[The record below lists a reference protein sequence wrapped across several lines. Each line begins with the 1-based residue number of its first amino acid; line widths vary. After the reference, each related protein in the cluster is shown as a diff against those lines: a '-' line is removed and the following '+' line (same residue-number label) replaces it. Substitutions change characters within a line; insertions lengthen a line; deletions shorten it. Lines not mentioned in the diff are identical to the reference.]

1 MVRERVSRSLPVAAG
16 LFLLLAC
23 AAAGSPAA
31 RAAGPPDAALAAVAP
46 EGFTPDGPPLRFGT
60 PAHPLADGDIF
71 TYIDGGGVA
80 YLEHGFTDLLHAEYA
95 DGRGSTITLDVY
107 GMTTPEQARGALADD
122 RICPAGGGPL
132 DLDPS
137 ARAYRF
143 PPDYFLYFV
152 QAHRLVYVHA
162 NDDRIAGRVV
172 RFAAAVKAAL
182 AKEGP

>member
-1 MVRERVSRSLPVAAG
+1 MVRETVSRALPVAAG
-16 LFLLLAC
+16 LFLLLGC
-23 AAAGSPAA
+23 AAASAQPKGVPA
-31 RAAGPPDAALAAVAP
+31 PPRGALAALAP
-46 EGFTPDGPPLRFGT
+46 EGFTSSGPPLLFGT
-60 PAHPLADGDIF
+60 SEHPLADGDIF

-107 GMTTPEQARGALADD
+107 GMTTAEQARGALADE
-122 RICPAGGGPL
+122 RICPAGGGAL

-172 RFAAAVKAAL
+172 HFAAAVKAAL